1 MFISIKYF
9 NLSIKFNIF
18 ILFFNLYDFNME
30 SDQKFIFLKNKQ
42 RGRI

>member
-18 ILFFNLYDFNME
+18 ILFSIYTILIWNPTKNLY
-30 SDQKFIFLKNKQ
+30 LKNK
-42 RGRI
+42 